1 MTRKLCIR
9 GQWEEEKNPNTLVK
23 YIAKER
29 LSRLMLKFLLDVA
42 WDALI

>member
-1 MTRKLCIR
+1 MYKRTMGERK
-9 GQWEEEKNPNTLVK
+9 KNPNALVK

-42 WDALI
+42 WDSII